1 MTSATANASLYSR
14 TGDVIE
20 ADVGGDIVLLHTQSW
35 QYFEFDKVGGAIWH
49 LLDTPASLDGLVR
62 SLMTQFEVDEEQCAR
77 ETKAF
82 LDEMVTQ
89 GLVVAGDA

>member
-1 MTSATANASLYSR
+1 MSNASLYTR

-20 ADVGGDIVLLHTQSW
+20 ADVGGEVVLLHTQSW
-35 QYFEFDKVGGAIWH
+35 QYFEFDKVGGAIWN
-49 LLDTPASLDGLVR
+49 LLEAPNSIDRVVHA
-62 SLMTQFEVDEEQCAR
+62 LMTQFEVGEEQCAR

-82 LDEMVTQ
+82 IDDMVAQ